1 MKIKA
6 ILFYIL
12 LMCNGTVVFSQE
24 HGHFLA
30 NAGSINETVS
40 RNKINIHSLR
50 NIKDTSPRVAS
61 MRTFVGPYA
70 LSTYVPGSTDFN
82 AYQEPGLYEFETA
95 GGALTNTPHGSVT
108 SSNFKVISLGQPSRN
123 AQLMFET
130 SNNAVWVRNNWDW
143 GTGMQHTPWDRLALI
158 SELGTSAFVGYAY
171 DADAYTMARRDDGG
185 HIKANYFRTQ
195 AILEVGSTALTGIF
209 ASSGDE
215 FVRKFDVTSLRNFL
229 GIPSQGE
236 TFASLTSRDNHT
248 YSNLALSRADTPNPN
263 TTGADRDYGSLGF
276 FNSNF
281 GIENARVEAYY
292 GLGQHVDRG
301 GLKFYT
307 REGDGLQT
315 RMTIWPNGNVGI
327 GTSSPSSKLH
337 LNYDGTAL
345 NAPPPTFGGSGIVVQ
360 ATTGGRFL
368 DKGAQIEFVIPA
380 NSDGSNAY
388 GQGRI
393 ITVAGNVD
401 NSNATGKMILG
412 TRRMFDKYGN
422 GLNWFYGDDIVID
435 GTGNVGV
442 NISNPSEKLTVNG
455 KIKAREIRVDATG
468 MPDYVFAPNY
478 ELLPLPA
485 LEKYI
490 HQYRHLPEVP
500 SAAEAEKNG
509 IALGEMNK
517 LLLKKI
523 EELTLHMIE
532 HDRKMNEQTEKL
544 KQQQMEIS
552 ELKGKIK

>member
-12 LMCNGTVVFSQE
+12 LMCNGIVVFSQQY
-24 HGHFLA
+24 GGFLA
-30 NAGSINETVS
+30 DAGSINETVS

-50 NIKDTSPRVAS
+50 DIKDSSPLVTS

-82 AYQEPGLYEFETA
+82 TYQEPGLYEFETA

-158 SELGTSAFVGYAY
+158 SELGTAAFVGYAY

-195 AILEVGSTALTGIF
+195 AMLEVGSTALTGIF

-236 TFASLTSRDNHT
+236 TLASITAKNNRT
-248 YSNLALSRADTPNPN
+248 YVNLALSRADTPNPN
-263 TTGADRDYGSLGF
+263 TSGTDRDYGSLGF
-276 FNSNF
+276 FNSDF

-292 GLGQHVDRG
+292 GVGQHVDRG

-327 GTSSPSSKLH
+327 GTLM
-337 LNYDGTAL
+337 
-345 NAPPPTFGGSGIVVQ
+345 
-360 ATTGGRFL
+360 
-368 DKGAQIEFVIPA
+368 PA
-380 NSDGSNAY
+380 
-388 GQGRI
+388 
-393 ITVAGNVD
+393 
-401 NSNATGKMILG
+401 
-412 TRRMFDKYGN
+412 
-422 GLNWFYGDDIVID
+422 
-435 GTGNVGV
+435 
-442 NISNPSEKLTVNG
+442 EKLTVEG
-455 KIKAREIRVDATG
+455 KIKAREIRVDGQGA
-468 MPDYVFAPNY
+468 PDYVFDETYHKLSLA
-478 ELLPLPA
+478 EV
-485 LEKYI
+485 EKYI
-490 HQYRHLPEVP
+490 RLNKHLPEVP
-500 SAAEAEKNG
+500 SAKELERDGMAV
-509 IALGEMNK
+509 GEMNK
-517 LLLKKI
+517 LLLKKV
-523 EELTLHMIE
+523 EELTLHLIE
-532 HDRKMNEQTEKL
+532 KEKELKSQADRLEKIEKL
-544 KQQQMEIS
+544 
-552 ELKGKIK
+552 LKIN